1 MVPNSMKQALLD
13 VLAENYG
20 IAGELQRLPGENLNF
35 KVTTDEGA
43 HFVLKVVDEHMPPA
57 VADMESALLN
67 HLSGSGFPLEL
78 PHIILNKDKK
88 IETRIKIHTNDQL
101 RARLIEFIDGII
113 WEDIADISQE
123 LLSDA
128 GLLLA
133 EFDQAL
139 SGFDHPAAHR
149 DHRWNLANAGQH
161 MDKAELIE
169 DAEDR
174 ELVLWAF
181 ELWRQV
187 SERLPDL
194 PHQVIH
200 GDANRSN
207 FLVRDDSIV
216 GLIDFGDC
224 CYNPRICELATCLA
238 YLMMDHDNPL
248 AVAATVTSA
257 YTEVVMLS
265 EAELDVLFPLVCGP
279 LAVSTCMATARM
291 AEQPD
296 HPNWFESL
304 APSLALLRKL
314 REIGMG
320 ETDS

>member
-113 WEDIADISQE
+113 WEDINDISQE

-200 GDANRSN
+200 G
-207 FLVRDDSIV
+207 
-216 GLIDFGDC
+216 
-224 CYNPRICELATCLA
+224 LA
-238 YLMMDHDNPL
+238 YLMMDHENPL
-248 AVAATVTSA
+248 TVAATVTSA
-257 YTEVVMLS
+257 YTEAVMLS
-265 EAELDVLFPLVCGP
+265 EAELDVLFPLVCGR

-304 APSLALLRKL
+304 APSLALLSKL
-314 REIGMG
+314 RDIGMG
-320 ETDS
+320 EQDS